1 MKPFLNLLKEAAND
15 PDVVSIKMCI
25 YRLSKNSRLI
35 EYLCMAAENGKDV
48 TVLIELRARFD
59 EQNNIDWSERLEEAG
74 CKIMYGFEGFKV
86 HSKIC
91 LITRKEQQDI
101 SYITYIGTGNFN
113 EKTAE
118 LYTDLALITA
128 NREIGMDAVN
138 FFKNMAI
145 SNLNGTYKQL
155 LVSPYELKN
164 RVIALI
170 KNEARKKENGSI
182 IIKMNSITDI
192 DIIHE
197 LAKASAAGVKIHL
210 IIRGI
215 CCIIPGVEKY
225 TENITVT
232 SIVGR
237 FLDLKYHID
246 DKLLDAFKKSKKV
259 KEYEIDKEDDEVSL

>member
-1 MKPFLNLLKEAAND
+1 
-15 PDVVSIKMCI
+15 
-25 YRLSKNSRLI
+25 
-35 EYLCMAAENGKDV
+35 
-48 TVLIELRARFD
+48 
-59 EQNNIDWSERLEEAG
+59 
-74 CKIMYGFEGFKV
+74 MYGFEGFKV

-118 LYTDLALITA
+118 LYTDLALLTS

-164 RVIALI
+164 RVIGLI
-170 KNEARKKENGSI
+170 RTEARKREKGLI

-197 LAKASAAGVKIHL
+197 LAKASSVGVKIHL

-215 CCIIPGVEKY
+215 CCIIPGVEKH

-237 FLDLKYHID
+237 FLEHSRIYSFGTGDEQKIYISSADLMTRNTEKRVEIACPITDEILKKKINHIIEVILSD
-246 DKLLDAFKKSKKV
+246 NVKARELQSDCNYKNIENDKPL
-259 KEYEIDKEDDEVSL
+259 VSSQDVFMQETIESNYSEE